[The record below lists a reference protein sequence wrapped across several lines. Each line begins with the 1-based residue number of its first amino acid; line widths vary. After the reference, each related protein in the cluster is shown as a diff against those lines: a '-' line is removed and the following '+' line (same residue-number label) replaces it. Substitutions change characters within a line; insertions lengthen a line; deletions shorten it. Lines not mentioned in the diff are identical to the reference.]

1 MFESLITDEQ
11 YRDIVD
17 TLCNC
22 NGIGYTMWVNSD
34 TKELKLVA
42 EYEQVGSEN
51 WHLVERIFGNGDDW
65 TTLAGGD
72 PNITADIEQAVEYY
86 TGDGETA
93 TRYDLLD
100 KITDALDN
108 VGE

>member
-1 MFESLITDEQ
+1 MFENLITDEQ
-11 YRDIVD
+11 YREIVE

-22 NGIGYTMWVNSD
+22 DGTGYTMWVNSD

-42 EYEQVGSEN
+42 EYEQVGAEN
-51 WHLVERIFGNGDDW
+51 WHLVERILGAGDDW

-72 PNITADIEQAVEYY
+72 TDITEDVEQAIEYY
-86 TGDGETA
+86 MNDGETS

-100 KITDALDN
+100 KITDTLDN